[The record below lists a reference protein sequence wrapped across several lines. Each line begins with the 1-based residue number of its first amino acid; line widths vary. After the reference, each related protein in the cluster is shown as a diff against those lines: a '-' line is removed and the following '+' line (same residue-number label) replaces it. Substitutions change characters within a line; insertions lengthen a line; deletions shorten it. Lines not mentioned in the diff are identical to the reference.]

1 MYSLIYVSSAVRP
14 LSQDELATLL
24 VTCRENNARTG
35 ITGML
40 LYKEGNFMQVLEGEE
55 PAVRA
60 LYERIRTDPRHTGEI
75 LMWHGPLEGRQFGEW
90 SMGFQ
95 DLDSEEARG
104 TLGYSTF
111 LNTTL
116 SSDEFAGNPSKQQKL
131 LLTFKRTM

>member
-1 MYSLIYVSSAVRP
+1 MHALIYVSSAVRP
-14 LSQDELATLL
+14 LSRDELVVLL
-24 VTCRENNARTG
+24 VTCRENNARMG

-60 LYERIRTDPRHTGEI
+60 LYEKIRTDPRHTGEI
-75 LMWHGPLEGRQFGEW
+75 LLWQGPLEGRQFGEW

-95 DLDSEEARG
+95 DLDSEEARS
-104 TLGYSTF
+104 TPGYSEF

-116 SSDEFAGNPSKQQKL
+116 SSDEFAGNPSRQRQL